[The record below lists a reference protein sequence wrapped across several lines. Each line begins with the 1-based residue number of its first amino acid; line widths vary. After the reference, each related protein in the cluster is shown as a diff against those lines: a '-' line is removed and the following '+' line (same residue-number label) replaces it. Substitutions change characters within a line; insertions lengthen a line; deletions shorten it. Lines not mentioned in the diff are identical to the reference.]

1 MNQNRMFLGLVIAIA
16 IAFGLSTYVYK
27 QFKQVSNAKPVA
39 TGHIVVASKPLQLGT
54 RVDADNLRLI
64 SWPADEPV
72 AGAFTRIEDCAGR
85 ALITQVAA
93 NELILDSKL
102 ASKESGAG
110 LPATIPQGM
119 RALSVAVNDVVGVA
133 GFVMPGTMVDVLV
146 TGKVSGGRSN
156 ESEESVTRM
165 ILENVRVLAAGQKI
179 EQDREGKPQTVP
191 VITLLV
197 SPEDAGKLAMASTEG
212 KIQLALRNTVDT
224 KKVDPPSVME
234 AALFSGVAPAAP
246 KHTGP
251 IIRAVAPAPPSP
263 YVIEVITG
271 NKRENK
277 SFPNQSQ
284 QNQ

>member
-1 MNQNRMFLGLVIAIA
+1 MNQNRMFLGLVVAIV

-27 QFKQVSNAKPVA
+27 QFKQVSNTRPVA
-39 TGHIVVASKPLQLGT
+39 TGHIVVAASSLQLGT
-54 RVDADNLRLI
+54 RVDANNLRLI
-64 SWPADEPV
+64 AWPADEPI
-72 AGAFTRIEDCAGR
+72 AGMFTRIEDCANR
-85 ALITQVAA
+85 ALITPVAA
-93 NELILDSKL
+93 NEPILDGKL
-102 ASKESGAG
+102 AAKESGAG

-146 TGKVSGGRSN
+146 TGKVSSGGQSG
-156 ESEESVTRM
+156 SEQSVTRT

-234 AALFSGVAPAAP
+234 AALFSGVAAAP
-246 KHTGP
+246 AKRTGP
-251 IIRAVAPAPPSP
+251 IVRTAAPSPPSP

-277 SFPNQSQ
+277 TFPNQSA
-284 QNQ
+284 NQ